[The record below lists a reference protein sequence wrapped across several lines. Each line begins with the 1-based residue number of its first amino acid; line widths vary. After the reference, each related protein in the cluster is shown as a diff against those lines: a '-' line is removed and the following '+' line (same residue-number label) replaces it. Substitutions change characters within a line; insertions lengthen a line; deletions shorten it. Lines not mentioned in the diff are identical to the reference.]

1 MSKRNIYILP
11 NLFTTASIVTG
22 FYSMLFAVR
31 ENFILAGWFVVLAVV
46 FDSLDGT
53 VARLTHSQSTF
64 GMEYDSLSDLVSFGV
79 APAFISYMWY
89 LRYLDEVGIF
99 LCIAYL
105 LTGALRLARFNVQN
119 KRISFVGLPIPAA
132 AMMVI
137 STMLITIKLNIH
149 IFEGSLFVIL
159 FAAISFLMISNVR
172 YKGFKHIN
180 PGGFKWW
187 KTVGLIPIFVVFLWK
202 PYFVLFFLSI
212 VYIFSG
218 PVECMV
224 KVSKRKLF
232 RRREDGKQK
241 DNNF

>member
-1 MSKRNIYILP
+1 
-11 NLFTTASIVTG
+11 
-22 FYSMLFAVR
+22 
-31 ENFILAGWFVVLAVV
+31 
-46 FDSLDGT
+46 
-53 VARLTHSQSTF
+53 
-64 GMEYDSLSDLVSFGV
+64 MEYDSLSDLVSFGV

-105 LTGALRLARFNVQN
+105 LMGALRLARFNVQS
-119 KRISFVGLPIPAA
+119 KRSNFVGLPIPAA
-132 AMMVI
+132 ATMVI
-137 STMLITIKLNIH
+137 STMLITIKFNIH
-149 IFEGSLFVIL
+149 IFGDSLFIIL
-159 FAAISFLMISNVR
+159 FAAVSFLMISNVR
-172 YKGFKHIN
+172 YKGLKHIN

-187 KTVGLIPIFVVFLWK
+187 KIVGLIPIFVIFLWK

-232 RRREDGKQK
+232 RGREDGKQK

>member
-1 MSKRNIYILP
+1 MNKRIYILP

-22 FYSMLFAVR
+22 FYSILAAVR

-46 FDSLDGT
+46 FDSLDGA
-53 VARLTHSQSTF
+53 VARLTHSQSAF

-89 LRYLDEVGIF
+89 LRYLDEVGLF

-105 LTGALRLARFNVQN
+105 LTGALRLARFNVQS

-132 AMMVI
+132 AMMVV
-137 STMLITIKLNIH
+137 STMFITIKFNIH
-149 IFEGSLFVIL
+149 AGSFFVVLFIL
-159 FAAISFLMISNVR
+159 VSFLMISNVR
-172 YKGFKHIN
+172 YKGLKHIN
-180 PGGFKWW
+180 LNGFKWW
-187 KTVGLIPIFVVFLWK
+187 KSLSLVPVFIFFLWK
-202 PYFVLFFLSI
+202 PYFVLFLLSV

-224 KVSKRKLF
+224 KVSKRRFLG
-232 RRREDGKQK
+232 RREDGKQK
-241 DNNF
+241 DNNI